1 VLRANKNHAKGVAEI
16 WDLIIVNEDEKAFVD
31 SELSRAIEFGRMA
44 INHSIVDDLSKL
56 IN

>member
-1 VLRANKNHAKGVAEI
+1 LRANKDHAKGVAEI
-16 WDLIIVNEDEKAFVD
+16 WDLIIVNEDGKAFVE

-56 IN
+56 AD